1 MVPREGLGDTRPVS
15 QSEIR
20 PEAAP
25 IAAFGQERRLVTV
38 LFADFVGFTSLAEDL
53 DPEILQELVSG
64 IFEDLAEEAIAHDG
78 TIEKFIGDA
87 VFVVFGAPIAHED
100 DPQRALRTALGMHR
114 VFADHAARAKR
125 ERGADL
131 GLRIGIHTGM
141 VVAGNV
147 RPESRAFD
155 GASRRVAEY
164 GVMGDTVNIASRLQ
178 TAAAPGETYVTQ
190 ATFRLTNRE
199 FSFREVGPID
209 MKGKDRPIL
218 AYALGGE
225 RTELR
230 VAIELNAPLVG
241 RWMELSRLDLAYQS
255 ARIGRT
261 EVVIITGEPGIGKSR
276 LVSEFIGLTAAADES
291 GAGPRVLR
299 WTFSRVNQR
308 SYAGFIEP
316 LLVELGVDPA
326 APDARERLTATLAGL
341 GFSGPEATSGI
352 LAQFLHLPGADEP
365 AGDSDEWKR
374 GMYIVVYD
382 VIGALAR
389 QRPVLYVLEDL
400 HYADTASLDLLWFVA
415 SRASRVPL
423 LFLLAQRIGG
433 GAPDPKPGRTN
444 FTQIVLEP
452 LTTDEAERIVESV
465 IEWAPAEL
473 RDRIVAR
480 AGGNPFFIE
489 ESIRALVES
498 GAIARDDAGEWVVRE
513 RGAALDVPA
522 TLHAVVAA
530 RIDRLPPLAKECIQL
545 ASVIGQRF
553 GDQVLRA
560 AGGDRLADA
569 VDVLIAADLVVE
581 ATPGERREGR
591 YRFKHAVTQEVAYN
605 TLLVRRRTEIHRRV
619 AVAFEAV
626 LGEQTGD
633 FYPALAHH
641 YLLGEVPEKA
651 AAYSWLAAQR
661 ALSIHAHIEALRF
674 AEQALEIYEKAN
686 DVEHAVEALY
696 LIGRVRRYHG
706 ESDAALAAYERA
718 LALLSSSEGRGPQIA
733 ALYADMAELCT
744 RWDAKH
750 PDLDGLIERGLRLVG
765 DEPSPNRVRL
775 LAARAFAARRQAK
788 SRDEDWEVALA
799 TAQEALGIAEDLG
812 LLREV
817 SLSLDAVGYAYRS
830 LGNFREAYTHN
841 QRRIPI
847 AQSLQDSDELIDAH
861 NMVSASA
868 VVLGN
873 LDEAVEHAR
882 AALEIARATE
892 KPRLGIYALQSV
904 AGAALLAG
912 RFADTIAAV
921 NDLAAFD
928 TMGSDHNAKIT
939 LGLGMAAAA
948 ATGASAEEQRFRDLL
963 AASEPNPA
971 ESAGAELLAAIY
983 GQRQSESAYQ
993 AARSA
998 GWPTGIV
1005 DRTVWGPLMVL
1016 AAARWGIDDDAHDER
1031 ITSLVERTGHARGRA
1046 LLTQAQGLRALRRG
1060 EHGRAEKL
1068 LFDAI
1073 QAFATLQLDHPR
1085 AVAQLDHARALRA
1098 LGRRDEAA
1106 AERAESQA
1114 GAERLGAKA
1123 LGMATD
1129 SPAATPAI

>member
-1 MVPREGLGDTRPVS
+1 M
-15 QSEIR
+15 
-20 PEAAP
+20 
-25 IAAFGQERRLVTV
+25 TV

-53 DPEILQELVSG
+53 DPEVLQELVSG
-64 IFEDLAEEAIAHDG
+64 IFEDLAEEAILHDG

-87 VFVVFGAPIAHED
+87 IFVIFGAPLAHED
-100 DPQRALRTALGMHR
+100 DPQRALRTALGMQR
-114 VFADHAARAKR
+114 VFAEHAARAKS

-131 GLRIGIHTGM
+131 GLRIGVHTGM

-147 RPESRAFD
+147 RPGSRAFE
-155 GASRRVAEY
+155 GPSRRVAEY
-164 GVMGDTVNIASRLQ
+164 GVMGDTVNIASRMQ
-178 TAAAPGETYVTQ
+178 TAAAPGEIYVTQ
-190 ATFRLTNRE
+190 ATFRLTNRA
-199 FSFREVGPID
+199 FSFREVGPVE
-209 MKGKDRPIL
+209 MKGKERPIL
-218 AYALGGE
+218 AYALGSE

-255 ARIGRT
+255 ARLGRT
-261 EVVIITGEPGIGKSR
+261 EVVIIAGEPGIGKSR
-276 LVSEFIGLTAAADES
+276 LVSEFIGLTAAGDDTGS
-291 GAGPRVLR
+291 GPRVLR

-316 LLVELGVDPA
+316 LLVELGIDPTMA
-326 APDARERLTATLAGL
+326 DARDRLTTALTEIRLPQAKT
-341 GFSGPEATSGI
+341 TSGI
-352 LAQFLHLPGADEP
+352 LARFLHLPGAEEADSNAHDATAGADELQR
-365 AGDSDEWKR
+365 E
-374 GMYIVVYD
+374 MFIVLYD

-400 HYADTASLDLLWFVA
+400 HYADSASLELLWFLA

-423 LFLLAQRIGG
+423 LFLLALRIGA

-452 LTTDEAERIVESV
+452 LSTEEAERIVESV

-498 GAIARDDAGEWVVRE
+498 GAIARDESGEWVVRE
-513 RGAALDVPA
+513 RTAALDVPA

-530 RIDRLPPLAKECIQL
+530 RLDRLPPLAKECIQL

-553 GDQVLRA
+553 HERVLRA

-569 VDVLIAADLVVE
+569 VDILIAADLVVE

-605 TLLVRRRTEIHRRV
+605 TLLVRRRTELHRRV
-619 AVAFEAV
+619 AGAFEAV
-626 LGEQTGD
+626 LGEQAAD

-651 AAYSWLAAQR
+651 AAYSWRAAQR
-661 ALSIHAHIEALRF
+661 AVSIHAHIEALRF
-674 AEQALEIYEKAN
+674 AEQALEIYEKLG
-686 DVEHAVEALY
+686 DVDHAVESLY

-718 LALLSSSEGRGPQIA
+718 LALLSAREGKGAQIA
-733 ALYADMAELCT
+733 ALYASMAELCT

-765 DEPSPNRVRL
+765 DEPSPDRVRL

-788 SRDEDWEVALA
+788 SRDEDWQEALA
-799 TAQEALGIAEDLG
+799 TAQEALAIAEDLG

-847 AQSLQDSDELIDAH
+847 ARSLQDSDELIDAH

-873 LDEAVEHAR
+873 LDEAATHAR
-882 AALEIARATE
+882 EALDVARATE

-904 AGAALLAG
+904 AGAALLAA
-912 RFADTIAAV
+912 RFGDTIGAA
-921 NDLAAFD
+921 NELSTFD
-928 TMGSDHNAKIT
+928 TMKTDHNAKIT
-939 LGLGMAAAA
+939 LGLAMAAAA
-948 ATGASAEEQRFRDLL
+948 ATGMPDDEQRFRDLL
-963 AASEPNPA
+963 AESEPNPA
-971 ESAGAELLAAIY
+971 ESAGAELLTSIY
-983 GQRQSESAYQ
+983 GLRESESAYQ

-998 GWPTGIV
+998 GWPAGVV

-1016 AAARWGIDDDAHDER
+1016 AAARWGIVDDAHDER
-1031 ITSLVERTGHARGRA
+1031 VAALTEKTGHARGRA
-1046 LLTQAQGLRALRRG
+1046 LLAQAEGLRALGRG
-1060 EHGRAEKL
+1060 EHGLAERL

-1073 QAFATLQLDHPR
+1073 QAFATLQLDHER

-1098 LGRRDEAA
+1098 LGRQDDATAELLEA
-1106 AERAESQA
+1106 RA
-1114 GAERLGAKA
+1114 GAERIGARSLA
-1123 LGMATD
+1123 
-1129 SPAATPAI
+1129 AATAPVAAVLS